1 MVDHIIENKIKK
13 IARCLVNYMNIY
25 TTMLFSITI
34 NFEFFERYLLWVIL
48 KPYDLTIK
56 CSYKKHAHIWNR
68 HGHKNLIHLGGG
80 SETRTIELREK
91 KQLTLTLIGKMK
103 RKTFFIR
110 RSKLKK
116 SFQTLELVSTYMVWI
131 TLLVNKGAA

>member
-1 MVDHIIENKIKK
+1 MLEKNLLRIIDLEMVDHIIENKIKK

-56 CSYKKHAHIWNR
+56 CSYKKHAHI
-68 HGHKNLIHLGGG
+68 
-80 SETRTIELREK
+80 
-91 KQLTLTLIGKMK
+91 
-103 RKTFFIR
+103 
-110 RSKLKK
+110 
-116 SFQTLELVSTYMVWI
+116 
-131 TLLVNKGAA
+131 